1 MRTIAISEAK
11 VKLSKYV
18 DEVYK
23 THDNITI
30 SKDGEPET
38 VLMSV
43 QEYESLV
50 ETLEVLSDPE
60 LMEAIGISELEMK
73 AGKNISLE
81 RLKREQKI

>member
-11 VKLSKYV
+11 VKLSQFV
-18 DEVYK
+18 DEVYT
-23 THDNITI
+23 THDSITI

-60 LMEAIGISELEMK
+60 LMEAIGISELEIK
-73 AGKNISLE
+73 AGNSISLE
-81 RLKREQKI
+81 QMKREQKI

>member
-11 VKLSKYV
+11 VKLSQFV

-23 THDNITI
+23 THDSITI

-38 VLMSV
+38 VLMSI

-60 LMEAIGISELEMK
+60 LMEDIRISEREMK
-73 AGKNISLE
+73 TGKSISLE
-81 RLKREQKI
+81 RMKREQKL

>member
-1 MRTIAISEAK
+1 MRTIGISEAK
-11 VKLSKYV
+11 VKLSQFV
-18 DEVYK
+18 DEVYR
-23 THDNITI
+23 THDSITI

-60 LMEAIGISELEMK
+60 LMEAIKISEREMK
-73 AGKNISLE
+73 AGKCISLE